1 MASGLPGPADVVL
14 IFLPCFAVVVI
25 GAWLGFRYYGKK
37 QIQKRTPNQVY
48 QVGHDDHSIQSQ
60 SSFQSPQAVGTFMPR
75 RYIWG
80 VSSLLELRLLW
91 TLEYLNQVVLKQRET
106 VDLSPQTGG
115 ESHALKEI
123 HVSR

>member
-1 MASGLPGPADVVL
+1 MLKKASYHLSAITQDRIDTTMASGLPGPADVVL

-60 SSFQSPQAVGTFMPR
+60 SSFQSPQAVGVPMPT
-75 RYIWG
+75 ITAP
-80 VSSLLELRLLW
+80 SIALPPPA
-91 TLEYLNQVVLKQRET
+91 VV
-106 VDLSPQTGG
+106 PQ
-115 ESHALKEI
+115 H
-123 HVSR
+123 